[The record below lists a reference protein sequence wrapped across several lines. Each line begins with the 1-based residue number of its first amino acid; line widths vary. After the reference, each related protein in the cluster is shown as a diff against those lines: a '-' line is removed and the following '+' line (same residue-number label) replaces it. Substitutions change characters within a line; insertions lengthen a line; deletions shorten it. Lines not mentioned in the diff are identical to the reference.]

1 MDKRRYLAVSDFH
14 LTRGRFPAKGVW
26 AATEDFFAD
35 DEFRRF
41 LEYFASDQVPT
52 TLIINGDLIDF
63 LQILVSRDD
72 SADLSAAGIQENEID
87 WVYGL
92 RCTETTATYQ
102 IDQAISG
109 HSVLFQ
115 SLARFVSSENNRVIF
130 LKGNHDVQLFWPA
143 VQEKIGR
150 RLEGFVPENERRSI
164 HERVQ
169 FLPWC
174 YYVPGLLYVEHGNQ
188 YEYTT
193 SFENFLR
200 PVLPF
205 EYKGVPNQIELDL
218 SSLLVRYLTNRVEPV
233 NPLADNIRPLS
244 RYWEWVWN
252 THPLLF
258 ILTFGSAFRYVLKA
272 FQKARRT
279 SRERTK
285 LKDAYASIASENK
298 QLIQEEARRF
308 EPDDVV
314 RQEKLN
320 EAFQEIAGMRVEPTL
335 AQGAWKFLWTML
347 RTPILALVWLL
358 VLYLFA
364 TIVPPLL
371 FPEPPPAGTT
381 FWEKVMDNLL
391 FALRWLERIA
401 LTIVFGALLI
411 WIRQVLR
418 KRKSRLQAQKR
429 RTEQQKRIADQPV
442 GPDDLQGLAIPDMR
456 VYAAIIARR
465 LSVKYITFGHTH
477 YADIH
482 ALENGS
488 WYFNTGT
495 WMAII
500 AEQEQLYRELRQFSF
515 LKIEAW
521 KEREEERAQLLF
533 WDPAN
538 QRPKPVVVVDTADV
552 SDDAE
557 DNIIKFLF
565 GLFKAK

>member
-1 MDKRRYLAVSDFH
+1 MDKRRYLVVSDFH
-14 LTRGRFPAKGVW
+14 ITRGRSPAKGVW

-41 LEYFASDQVPT
+41 LEYFSDDNLAT

-72 SADLSAAGIQENEID
+72 TDDLRAAGIQDDEID
-87 WVYGL
+87 WIYGL

-102 IDQAISG
+102 IDQAVNG
-109 HSVLFQ
+109 HPVLFQ

-130 LKGNHDVQLFWPA
+130 LRGNHDVQLFWKG
-143 VQEKIGR
+143 VQEKIVN
-150 RLEGFVPENERRSI
+150 RLESFVPANDRWFIR
-164 HERVQ
+164 ERVQ

-174 YYVPGLLYVEHGNQ
+174 YYVPELLYVEHGNQ

-193 SFENFLR
+193 SFENFLH

-205 EYKGVPNQIELDL
+205 TYKGIPNQIELDL

-244 RYWEWVWN
+244 RYWEWVWK

-258 ILTFGSAFRYVLKA
+258 IQTFGAALRYVLKA
-272 FQKARRT
+272 FQKARRG
-279 SRERTK
+279 SQERARFK
-285 LKDAYASIASENK
+285 AKYISIDLENK
-298 QLIQEEARRF
+298 RLIREEARRF
-308 EPDDVV
+308 EPDDAA

-320 EAFQEIAGMRVEPTL
+320 TAFQEIAGMRVEPTL

-347 RTPILALVWLL
+347 RTPLIALVWLL
-358 VLYLFA
+358 VLYLFS

-371 FPEPPPAGTT
+371 FPEPHLGGTT
-381 FWEKVMDNLL
+381 FWEKVVDNLL
-391 FALRWLERIA
+391 FALRWLGRIA
-401 LTIVFGALLI
+401 LTILFGAGLI
-411 WIRQVLR
+411 WIRQAFR

-429 RTEQQKRIADQPV
+429 RIEQCKRIADQAV
-442 GPDDLQGLAIPDMR
+442 TADDLQGVAIPDMR
-456 VYAAIIARR
+456 VYASIIARR

-477 YADIH
+477 YSDIH

-500 AEQEQLYRELRQFSF
+500 AEQEQLYRELRQFTF
-515 LKIEAW
+515 LKIEPW
-521 KEREEERAQLLF
+521 KETEEERAQLLF
-533 WDPAN
+533 WDPPR
-538 QRPKPVVVVDTADV
+538 QEPKPVVVVDTVDP
-552 SDDAE
+552 SEDAE
-557 DNIIKFLF
+557 DNMIKFIF
-565 GLFKAK
+565 GLFKTK